1 MNEYILAF
9 LKGITGKQNH
19 SNNNKNSD
27 SLFVIHITTSEV
39 IHITI
44 SEEDLGKEKL
54 NEPQRNKVGRH
65 KFLAADEVCKTI
77 FAHSALKRRGWGL
90 RSLSALDSSIS
101 ASLVLHHGNT
111 DERRFAL
118 ISCVSSFLSKGF
130 TVFPIFVSIFRLNKL
145 FTSLGPGILKRLR
158 NKN

>member
-27 SLFVIHITTSEV
+27 SLFVIHITISEV
-39 IHITI
+39 IHLTI

-65 KFLAADEVCKTI
+65 K